1 MIIAKYVLKKILI
14 SNIIILSSFISLFFI
29 ISLVEN
35 LNLKTNFFFII
46 LISFLDSLSLII
58 IVPEVIYLFC
68 CLCFC
73 ILLKNSNELLIIR
86 HYLDKKLI
94 LFLFTLFIFFYF
106 LTNLAKNQIDE
117 SIDLIKYNLI
127 NQNFES
133 LIKEKVVVSKKYN
146 QKIIYEFSNIDLINK
161 NIGSIKI
168 HNFKEDNFE
177 NSLSSDKIEY
187 DKNKITLYNP
197 TLITI
202 KNINKINGKYT
213 YEINFLNKLFYSS
226 DEILYVDNYE
236 FENYSY
242 NSIVKISNF
251 IILLIILSMIFISKK
266 VLKNNIIIFVYTL
279 FCLILVIYNFMINF
293 VNVQFFGITFISI
306 GVFLNL
312 IILLYFY
319 LND

>member
-46 LISFLDSLSLII
+46 LISLLDSLSLII

>member
-1 MIIAKYVLKKILI
+1 MIIAKYVLKKILV
-14 SNIIILSSFISLFFI
+14 SNIIILTSFISLFFI

-46 LISFLDSLSLII
+46 LISLLDSLSLII

-86 HYLDKKLI
+86 HYLDKKII

-106 LTNLAKNQIDE
+106 LTNFTKSQIDE
-117 SIDLIKYNLI
+117 SIELAKYNLI
-127 NQNFES
+127 NQNFENF
-133 LIKEKVVVSKKYN
+133 IKKKVVVSKKQG
-146 QKIIYEFSNIDLINK
+146 QKIIYEFSDIDLINK

-177 NSLSSDKIEY
+177 NSLSSDNIEY

-202 KNINKINGKYT
+202 KNINKFNGKYT
-213 YEINFLNKLFYSS
+213 YEINFINKVFYSS
-226 DEILYVDNYE
+226 DEIFYVDNYDY
-236 FENYSY
+236 ENYSY
-242 NSIVKISNF
+242 NSVVKISNF

-266 VLKNNIIIFVYTL
+266 VLKNNIITFVYTL

-293 VNVQFFGITFISI
+293 INVQFFGITFIFI
-306 GVFLNL
+306 GVLLNL
-312 IILLYFY
+312 TILFYFY

>member
-1 MIIAKYVLKKILI
+1 MIIAKYILKKILV
-14 SNIIILSSFISLFFI
+14 SNIIILSGFISLFFI

-46 LISFLDSLSLII
+46 LISLIDSLSLII

-68 CLCFC
+68 CICFC

-168 HNFKEDNFE
+168 HNFNEDNFE

-293 VNVQFFGITFISI
+293 INVQFFGITFISI

-312 IILLYFY
+312 MLLLYFY

>member
-46 LISFLDSLSLII
+46 LISLLDSLSLII

-293 VNVQFFGITFISI
+293 INVQFFGITFISI

-312 IILLYFY
+312 AILLYFY